1 MPTVS
6 IIVPCYNE
14 QATIRFLLDAIYA
27 QTYPR
32 PELEVIIADGLSEDD
47 TRAEIITF
55 QREHPDLS
63 LCVVD
68 SPKRI
73 IPASVNQAIEN
84 AHGEIIIRMD
94 AHSAPNPEYVE
105 RCVKALETGM
115 GDSVGGV
122 WDIQPGGKGWL
133 ADSIA
138 IAASHPLGVGD
149 AYYRHTTHPGYV
161 DTVPF
166 GAFYRSLVERIGM
179 FDETLLSNEDYE
191 FNTRIRQS
199 DGRIWLDPAIRSI
212 YFARTTLASLACQ
225 YWRYGYWKWRMVRR
239 YPKSLRW
246 RQALPPLFVLSLIC
260 GVILAI
266 FIPFMWYLITA
277 EIITYITLLLVISL
291 LMALGQRK
299 AFLIVGLPMAITGM
313 HLSWG
318 SGFLWSILAN
328 MFEKMKND

>member
-47 TRAEIITF
+47 TRTEIITF
-55 QREHPDLS
+55 QREYPDLS

-73 IPASVNQAIEN
+73 IPASVNKAIEN

-149 AYYRHTTHPGYV
+149 AYYRHATQPGYV

-166 GAFYRSLVERIGM
+166 GAFHRSLIERIGM

-318 SGFLWSILAN
+318 SGFLWSIIASI
-328 MFEKMKND
+328 FEKMKND

>member
-55 QREHPDLS
+55 QSEHPDLS

-105 RCVKALETGM
+105 RCVQALETGM

-149 AYYRHTTHPGYV
+149 AYYRHATQPGYV

-166 GAFYRSLVERIGM
+166 GAFYRSLVQRIGM

-225 YWRYGYWKWRMVRR
+225 YWRYGYWKMRMVRR

-266 FIPFMWYLITA
+266 FIPFMWYLVTA

-328 MFEKMKND
+328 IFEKMKND

>member
-55 QREHPDLS
+55 QSEHPDLS

-149 AYYRHTTHPGYV
+149 AYYRHTTQPGYV

-225 YWRYGYWKWRMVRR
+225 YWRYGYWKMRMVRR

-266 FIPFMWYLITA
+266 FIPIMWYLVTA

-291 LMALGQRK
+291 LMALGKRK

-318 SGFLWSILAN
+318 SGFLWSIIAN
-328 MFEKMKND
+328 IFEKMKND

>member
-55 QREHPDLS
+55 QSEHPDLS

-149 AYYRHTTHPGYV
+149 AYYRHTTQPGYV

-266 FIPFMWYLITA
+266 FIPIMWYLVTA

-291 LMALGQRK
+291 LMALGKRK

-318 SGFLWSILAN
+318 SGFLWSIIAN
-328 MFEKMKND
+328 IFEKMKND

>member
-63 LCVVD
+63 LHVVD

-73 IPASVNQAIEN
+73 IPASLNQAIEN

-105 RCVKALETGM
+105 RCVQALETGM

-138 IAASHPLGVGD
+138 TAASHPLGVGD
-149 AYYRHTTHPGYV
+149 AYYRHATQPGCV

-166 GAFYRSLVERIGM
+166 GAFHRSLVERIGM

-212 YFARTTLASLACQ
+212 YFARTTLASLAYQ
-225 YWRYGYWKWRMVRR
+225 YWRYGYWKWRMLRR

-318 SGFLWSILAN
+318 SGFLWSIIAN
-328 MFEKMKND
+328 IFEKMKND

>member
-32 PELEVIIADGLSEDD
+32 PDIEVIIADGLSEDD

-55 QREHPDLS
+55 QREHPDLF

-105 RCVKALETGM
+105 RCVQALESGM

-149 AYYRHTTHPGYV
+149 AYYRHATQPSYV

-166 GAFYRSLVERIGM
+166 GAFHRSLVERIGM

-266 FIPFMWYLITA
+266 FIPFMWSLITA
-277 EIITYITLLLVISL
+277 EIITYITLILVISL

-318 SGFLWSILAN
+318 SGFLWSIIAN
-328 MFEKMKND
+328 IFEKMKND

>member
-1 MPTVS
+1 
-6 IIVPCYNE
+6 
-14 QATIRFLLDAIYA
+14 
-27 QTYPR
+27 
-32 PELEVIIADGLSEDD
+32 
-47 TRAEIITF
+47 
-55 QREHPDLS
+55 LS

-105 RCVKALETGM
+105 RCVQALETGM

-149 AYYRHTTHPGYV
+149 AYYRHATQPGYV

-166 GAFYRSLVERIGM
+166 GAFYRSLVQRIGM

-225 YWRYGYWKWRMVRR
+225 YWRYGYWKMRMVRR

-260 GVILAI
+260 GVILAF
-266 FIPFMWYLITA
+266 FIPFMWYLVTA

-318 SGFLWSILAN
+318 SGFLWSIIAN
-328 MFEKMKND
+328 IFEKMKND

>member
-55 QREHPDLS
+55 QSEHPDLS

-149 AYYRHTTHPGYV
+149 AYYRHTTQPGYV

-225 YWRYGYWKWRMVRR
+225 YWRYGYWKMRMVRR

-266 FIPFMWYLITA
+266 FIPIMWYLVTA

-318 SGFLWSILAN
+318 SGFLWSIIAN
-328 MFEKMKND
+328 IFEKMKND